1 MINLENLSFE
11 FTSKEYRSNIECIIT
26 VKDTEN
32 DEYVF
37 SGQFYA
43 NLDWLDEEECEVVR
57 DDLRELEKYCFVN
70 NFQKVQKMMKEVF
83 SWNYVAYDDIDF
95 I

>member
-43 NLDWLDEEECEVVR
+43 NLD
-57 DDLRELEKYCFVN
+57 
-70 NFQKVQKMMKEVF
+70 
-83 SWNYVAYDDIDF
+83 
-95 I
+95 